1 MGTLFALLGMNE
13 NAIFVSTIISIMRKI
28 YLTLSFFIAGIA
40 AFGQNTKTL
49 NLIFVGDVMGHSP
62 QINSAYDEATKSYS
76 YDSVFTRM
84 KSVFSYADFVIAN
97 LEVTLAGEPYS
108 GYPQFSSPDNLVDGL
123 MNTGVDALVTANNH
137 SVDRGKDGIIRTIDV
152 LSQKG
157 IPHTGTFKDSAH
169 RVTINPLI
177 IDKNG
182 FRLGLLN
189 YTYGTNGIP
198 VPSPVIVNLIDTA
211 LIRKDIEKTKA
222 LGVDE
227 VIVFIHWGNEYE
239 TNPSKTQIKLAEFM
253 KGLGVR
259 IIIGSHPH
267 VVQRMEAT
275 FDTDSTTGQV
285 VVYSLGNFVSNQ
297 RKRYCNGGVV
307 TFVQLSKNNVGKTQI
322 TNTGYIPVWVHIPF
336 RDLKRLYQ
344 VLPVSEYESVSKQYF
359 SISDDSLFTEFKTD
373 TYNLL
378 NTQNVNFPEIK
389 YKDGKWMFPETQ
401 TVFPF
406 FKNPLVNP

>member
-1 MGTLFALLGMNE
+1 MRFLFCTFSL
-13 NAIFVSTIISIMRKI
+13 IFLYSIA
-28 YLTLSFFIAGIA
+28 S
-40 AFGQNTKTL
+40 GQSNNTL

-84 KSVFSYADFVIAN
+84 KGVFSYADFVIAN
-97 LEVTLAGEPYS
+97 LEVTLAGPPYA

-123 MNTGVDALVTANNH
+123 MNAGVDVLVTANNH

-169 RVTINPLI
+169 REKINPLV
-177 IDKNG
+177 IDRNG

-211 LIRKDIEKTKA
+211 LIRKDVEKTKA

-239 TNPSKTQIKLAEFM
+239 TNPSKTQMKLADFM

-344 VLPVSEYESVSKQYF
+344 VLPISEYEPISKQYF
-359 SISDDSLFTEFKTD
+359 STADDSLFTEFKTD

-389 YKDGKWMFPETQ
+389 YQDGKWMFPETQ

>member
-1 MGTLFALLGMNE
+1 MQLLIIENAIFE
-13 NAIFVSTIISIMRKI
+13 NAIFVPPITKTMRTI
-28 YLTLSFFIAGIA
+28 YLTLSFLLIGLIGS
-40 AFGQNTKTL
+40 GQNSKTL

-62 QINSAYDEATKSYS
+62 QINSAYDDATKSYN

-84 KSVFSYADFVIAN
+84 KGVFSFADFVIAN
-97 LEVTLAGEPYS
+97 LEVTLAGPPYS

-123 MNTGVDALVTANNH
+123 INAGVDILVTANNH

-157 IPHTGTFKDSAH
+157 IPHTGTFKDSAQ
-169 RVTINPLI
+169 RETINPLI
-177 IDKNG
+177 VEKSG

-211 LIRKDIEKTKA
+211 LIRKDVEKAKA

-239 TNPSKTQIKLAEFM
+239 INPSKTQIKLAEFM

-307 TFVQLSKNNVGKTQI
+307 TFVQLSKNEVGKTQI
-322 TNTGYIPVWVHIPF
+322 TNTGYLPVWVHIPF

-344 VLPVSEYESVSKQYF
+344 VLPIAEYEPISKQYF
-359 SISDDSLFTEFKTD
+359 SSADDSLFTEFKTD
-373 TYNLL
+373 TYNLF

-389 YKDGKWMFPETQ
+389 YKDGKWLFPETQ

>member
-1 MGTLFALLGMNE
+1 LGTLFTLFGMVE
-13 NAIFVSTIISIMRKI
+13 NVIFVSSIPSDMKPF
-28 YLTLSFFIAGIA
+28 YLTLSFLLIGLISP
-40 AFGQNTKTL
+40 GQNSKTL

-62 QINSAYDEATKSYS
+62 QINSAYDEVTKTYS

-84 KSVFSYADFVIAN
+84 KGVFSYANIVIAN

-123 MNTGVDALVTANNH
+123 MSAGVDVLVTANNH

-169 RVTINPLI
+169 RETINPLI

-198 VPSPVIVNLIDTA
+198 VPLPVIVNLIDTA
-211 LIRKDIEKTKA
+211 LIRKDVEKTKA

-307 TFVQLSKNNVGKTQI
+307 TFVQLSKNEVGKTQI

-344 VLPVSEYESVSKQYF
+344 VLPVSEYEPISKQYF
-359 SISDDSLFTEFKTD
+359 STADDSLFTEFKTD

-378 NTQNVNFPEIK
+378 NMQNVNFPEIK
-389 YKDGKWMFPETQ
+389 YKDGKWLFPETQ
-401 TVFPF
+401 AVFPF

>member
-1 MGTLFALLGMNE
+1 MIE
-13 NAIFVSTIISIMRKI
+13 NIIFVTSIPIAMRNI
-28 YLTLSFFIAGIA
+28 YLTLSILFAGFISS
-40 AFGQNTKTL
+40 GQNTNTL

-62 QINSAYDEATKSYS
+62 QINSAYDDATKSYN

-84 KSVFSYADFVIAN
+84 KGIFSYADFVIAN

-123 MNTGVDALVTANNH
+123 MNAGVDVLVTANNH

-169 RVTINPLI
+169 RETINPLI

-198 VPSPVIVNLIDTA
+198 VPSPVIVNLIDTV
-211 LIRKDIEKTKA
+211 LIRKDVEKTKA

-307 TFVQLSKNNVGKTQI
+307 TFVQLSKNKIGKTQI

-359 SISDDSLFTEFKTD
+359 STADDSLFTEFKTD

-389 YKDGKWMFPETQ
+389 YKDGKWLFPESQ

-406 FKNPLVNP
+406 FRNLLVNP

>member
-1 MGTLFALLGMNE
+1 
-13 NAIFVSTIISIMRKI
+13 
-28 YLTLSFFIAGIA
+28 
-40 AFGQNTKTL
+40 
-49 NLIFVGDVMGHSP
+49 GDVMGHSP
-62 QINSAYDEATKSYS
+62 QINSAYDEVTKTYS

-84 KSVFSYADFVIAN
+84 KGVFSYANIVIAN

-123 MNTGVDALVTANNH
+123 MSAGVDVLVTANNH

-169 RVTINPLI
+169 RETINPLI

-198 VPSPVIVNLIDTA
+198 VPLPVIVNLIDTA
-211 LIRKDIEKTKA
+211 LIRKDVEKTKA

-307 TFVQLSKNNVGKTQI
+307 TFVQLSKNEVGKTQI

-344 VLPVSEYESVSKQYF
+344 VLPVSEYEPISKQYF
-359 SISDDSLFTEFKTD
+359 STADDSLFTEFKTD

-378 NTQNVNFPEIK
+378 NMQNVNFPEIK
-389 YKDGKWMFPETQ
+389 YKDGKWLFPETQ
-401 TVFPF
+401 AVFPF

>member
-1 MGTLFALLGMNE
+1 MIE
-13 NAIFVSTIISIMRKI
+13 NIIFVTSISIAMRNI
-28 YLTLSFFIAGIA
+28 YLTLSFLLLGFISS
-40 AFGQNTKTL
+40 GQNNNTL

-62 QINSAYDEATKSYS
+62 QINSAYDDETKSYN

-84 KSVFSYADFVIAN
+84 KGVFSYADLTIAN

-123 MNTGVDALVTANNH
+123 MNAGVDVLVTANNH
-137 SVDRGKDGIIRTIDV
+137 SMDRGKDGIIRTVDV
-152 LSQKG
+152 LSQKR
-157 IPHTGTFKDSAH
+157 IPHTGTFRDSSH
-169 RVTINPLI
+169 RETINPLI

-182 FRLGLLN
+182 FKLGLLN

-198 VPSPVIVNLIDTA
+198 VPSPVIVNLIDTV
-211 LIRKDIEKTKA
+211 LIRKDVEKTKA

-307 TFVQLSKNNVGKTQI
+307 TFVQLSKNKVGKTQI
-322 TNTGYIPVWVHIPF
+322 INTGYIPVWVHIPF

-359 SISDDSLFTEFKTD
+359 STADDSLFTEFKTD
-373 TYNLL
+373 TYNLM

-389 YKDGKWMFPETQ
+389 YREGKWLFPESQ
-401 TVFPF
+401 TVLPF

>member
-1 MGTLFALLGMNE
+1 MVE
-13 NAIFVSTIISIMRKI
+13 NVIFVSSIPSDMKPF
-28 YLTLSFFIAGIA
+28 YLTLSFLLIGLISP
-40 AFGQNTKTL
+40 GQNSKTL

-62 QINSAYDEATKSYS
+62 QINSAYDEVTKTYS

-84 KSVFSYADFVIAN
+84 KGVFSYANIVIAN

-123 MNTGVDALVTANNH
+123 MSAGVDVLVTANNH

-169 RVTINPLI
+169 RETINPLI

-198 VPSPVIVNLIDTA
+198 VPLPVIVNLIDTA
-211 LIRKDIEKTKA
+211 LIRKDVEKTKA

-307 TFVQLSKNNVGKTQI
+307 TFVQLSKNEVGKTQI

-344 VLPVSEYESVSKQYF
+344 VLPVSEYEPISKQYF
-359 SISDDSLFTEFKTD
+359 STADDSLFTEFKTD

-378 NTQNVNFPEIK
+378 NMQNVNFPEIK
-389 YKDGKWMFPETQ
+389 YKDGKWLFPETQ
-401 TVFPF
+401 AVFPF

>member
-1 MGTLFALLGMNE
+1 MRRIYFTLLFLISSLAL
-13 NAIFVSTIISIMRKI
+13 
-28 YLTLSFFIAGIA
+28 
-40 AFGQNTKTL
+40 FGQSTNTL

-62 QINSAYDEATKSYS
+62 QINSAYDEATKTYS

-84 KSVFSYADFVIAN
+84 KGVFSYADLTIAN

-123 MNTGVDALVTANNH
+123 MSAGVDVLVTANNH

-152 LSQKG
+152 LSQKR

-169 RVTINPLI
+169 RETINPLI
-177 IDKNG
+177 VEKNG

-211 LIRKDIEKTKA
+211 LIRKDVEKTKV

-239 TNPSKTQIKLAEFM
+239 TNPSKTQMKLADFM

-267 VVQRMEAT
+267 VIQRMEAT

-307 TFVQLSKNNVGKTQI
+307 TFVQLSKNEVGKTQI

-359 SISDDSLFTEFKTD
+359 STADDSLFTEFKTD

-389 YKDGKWMFPETQ
+389 YQEGKWLFPESQ
-401 TVFPF
+401 IGLPF
-406 FKNPLVNP
+406 FKNPLLNP

>member
-1 MGTLFALLGMNE
+1 MRRIYFTFLFHISSLAL
-13 NAIFVSTIISIMRKI
+13 
-28 YLTLSFFIAGIA
+28 
-40 AFGQNTKTL
+40 FGQSTNTL

-62 QINSAYDEATKSYS
+62 QINSAYDDATKSYN

-84 KSVFSYADFVIAN
+84 KGVFSYADFVIAN
-97 LEVTLAGEPYS
+97 LEVTLAGPPYS

-123 MNTGVDALVTANNH
+123 INAGVDILVTANNH

-157 IPHTGTFKDSAH
+157 IPHTGTFKDSAQ
-169 RVTINPLI
+169 RETINPLI
-177 IDKNG
+177 VEKSG

-211 LIRKDIEKTKA
+211 LIRKDVEKAKA

-239 TNPSKTQIKLAEFM
+239 INPSKTQIKLAEFM

-307 TFVQLSKNNVGKTQI
+307 TFVQLSKNEVGKTQI

-344 VLPVSEYESVSKQYF
+344 VLPIAEYEPNSKQYF
-359 SISDDSLFTEFKTD
+359 SSADDSLLTEFKTD
-373 TYNLL
+373 TYNLF

-389 YKDGKWMFPETQ
+389 YKDGKWLFPELQ
-401 TVFPF
+401 TVFPL

>member
-1 MGTLFALLGMNE
+1 MIE
-13 NAIFVSTIISIMRKI
+13 NIIFVTSIPIAMRNI
-28 YLTLSFFIAGIA
+28 YLTLSFLLLGFISS
-40 AFGQNTKTL
+40 GQNNNTL

-62 QINSAYDEATKSYS
+62 QINSAYDDETKSYN

-84 KSVFSYADFVIAN
+84 KGVFSYADITIAN

-123 MNTGVDALVTANNH
+123 MNAGVDVLVTANNH

-157 IPHTGTFKDSAH
+157 IPHTGTFRDSAH
-169 RVTINPLI
+169 RETINPLI

-198 VPSPVIVNLIDTA
+198 VPSPVIVNLIDTV
-211 LIRKDIEKTKA
+211 LIRKDVEKTKA

-307 TFVQLSKNNVGKTQI
+307 TFVQLSKNKVGKTQI

-359 SISDDSLFTEFKTD
+359 STADDSLFTEFKTD
-373 TYNLL
+373 TYNLM

-389 YKDGKWMFPETQ
+389 YQEGKWLFPESQ
-401 TVFPF
+401 TVLPF

>member
-1 MGTLFALLGMNE
+1 MGTLFALLKKIE
-13 NAIFVSTIISIMRKI
+13 NTIFVTIITNNMRAVFLI
-28 YLTLSFFIAGIA
+28 FSFTII
-40 AFGQNTKTL
+40 AFGAIGQSSSTL

-62 QINSAYDEATKSYS
+62 QINSAYDETTKSYC

-84 KSVFSYADFVIAN
+84 KGVFSYADFVIAN

-123 MNTGVDALVTANNH
+123 IGSGVNMLVTANNH

-152 LSQKG
+152 LTQKG
-157 IPHTGTFKDSAH
+157 IPHTGTFLDSVD
-169 RVTINPLI
+169 RESKNPLI
-177 IDKNG
+177 IEKKG

-198 VPSPVIVNLIDTA
+198 VPSPVIVNLIDTV
-211 LIRKDIEKTKA
+211 LIRSDVEKTKL

-239 TNPSKTQIKLAEFM
+239 INPSKTQIKLADFM
-253 KGLGVR
+253 KKLGVR

-267 VVQRMEAT
+267 VIQHMEAT
-275 FDTDSTTGQV
+275 FDTDSTVGQV

-307 TFVQLSKNNVGKTQI
+307 TFLQLTRNETGKSQI

-336 RDLKRLYQ
+336 RDLKRQYQ
-344 VLPVSEYESVSKQYF
+344 VIPVSEYEINSSQYF
-359 SISDDSLFTEFKTD
+359 NTSDDSLFTEFKTD

-378 NTQNVNFPEIK
+378 TTQNINFPEIK
-389 YKDGKWMFPETQ
+389 YKDGKWLFPESQ
-401 TVFPF
+401 TTFPF